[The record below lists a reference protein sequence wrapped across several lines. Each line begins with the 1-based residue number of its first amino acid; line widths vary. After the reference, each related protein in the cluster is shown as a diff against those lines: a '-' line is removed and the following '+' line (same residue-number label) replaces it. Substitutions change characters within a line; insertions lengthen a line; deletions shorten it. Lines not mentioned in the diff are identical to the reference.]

1 MEHIGLLANLQS
13 LMVGSYY
20 TRYEEEVS
28 ITQVRHII
36 CDKLGPGSH
45 LKRVEIK
52 GQVLHLADGQW
63 LEVPPTSRYQHG
75 N

>member
-20 TRYEEEVS
+20 TKYEEVS

-36 CDKLGPGSH
+36 CDKLGPCSH

-63 LEVPPTSRYQHG
+63 LEVPPTSRDQHA

>member
-13 LMVGSYY
+13 LMVGNCYHKC
-20 TRYEEEVS
+20 EEEVS

-45 LKRVEIK
+45 LKHVGIL

-63 LEVPPTSRYQHG
+63 LEVPPTSRDQHA